1 MIRRFAWIALI
12 LCPLFAQEPTAA
24 PKKPRPPRPPRP
36 GVKTPGVQ
44 RPMTNIKPIAEFPV
58 PGVPDWQVVTED
70 AIWVSN
76 GAKNTLHRLDPKT
89 NVVLAAIEVGKRPC
103 SGLAAGFGSIWVPNC
118 VDKTVSR
125 VDIKTN
131 KVIATIP
138 VGPAESEGGLAA
150 SKDAIWIPSDKK
162 GVLSKI
168 DPKTNTVTATIEIPE
183 GSPACTFGEGA
194 VWCTSTEKN
203 VVTRIDPKSGKV
215 TDQIEVGPKPRF
227 LTTGGGSVWTLN
239 QGDGTVSRVDA
250 KKRKLLKN
258 IELGIPGGGGE
269 IAFGE
274 GGVWVTVFQIPLTLI
289 DPKTDTVT
297 KQWVGAG
304 GDAVR
309 VGHGSVWLS
318 NLREQNLWRID
329 PKTE

>member
-1 MIRRFAWIALI
+1 MFKRFSLCALAVCS
-12 LCPLFAQEPTAA
+12 LVGQETPAA
-24 PKKPRPPRPPRP
+24 PKQRPPRPPRP

-44 RPMTNIKPIAEFPV
+44 RPMANIKPIAEFPV
-58 PGVPDWQVVTED
+58 PGVPDWQVVTD
-70 AIWVSN
+70 DSVWVSN
-76 GAKNTLHRLDPKT
+76 GPKNSLHRLDVKT
-89 NVVLAAIEVGKRPC
+89 NKVVANIEVGKRPC

-138 VGPAESEGGLAA
+138 VGPAESEGGIAA
-150 SKDAIWIPSDKK
+150 SKDAIWLPSDKK

-168 DPKTNTVTATIEIPE
+168 DPKTNTISATIDIPE

-194 VWCTSTEKN
+194 VWCTSTEKSL
-203 VVTRIDPKSGKV
+203 VVRVDPKTNQV
-215 TDQIEVGPKPRF
+215 TDKIEVGPRPRF

-250 KKRKLLKN
+250 KKRTLIKH
-258 IELGIPGGGGE
+258 IELGIPGSGGE
-269 IAFGE
+269 IAWGE
-274 GGVWVTVFQIPLTLI
+274 GGVWVTVFQIPLTFI
-289 DPKTDTVT
+289 NGKTNAVV
-297 KQWVGAG
+297 KQWTGPG

-329 PKTE
+329 PRSE